1 MMMMIPEAYR
11 TRTDIDPDVKGFY
24 DFHSCLMEP
33 WDGPAAVAFTDGR
46 MAGAVLDRN
55 GLRPGRWV
63 QDTEG
68 YVVLA
73 SETGVITVAPEHVQ
87 RKGRLAPGKLFLL
100 DLEDGCIVED
110 EEVKRRVARRKPYG
124 EWYERSVVAHRRPAR
139 ARAARAPRRAA
150 ALQAAGLR
158 LLAGGPADDHR
169 ARWPPMAR
177 SPWPAWATTPLWR

>member
-1 MMMMIPEAYR
+1 MLPVVRDGGSDSATFDNVLELLVLSGRSIPHAMMMMIPEAYR
-11 TRTDIDPDVKGFY
+11 TRTDLDPDVKGFY

-33 WDGPAAVAFTDGR
+33 WDGPAAVVFTDGR
-46 MAGAVLDRN
+46 WAGAALDRN

-100 DLEDGCIVED
+100 DLDEGRIVPD

-124 EWYERSVVAHRRPAR
+124 EWYQRSVVAHRRPAR
-139 ARAARAPRRAA
+139 A
-150 ALQAAGLR
+150 
-158 LLAGGPADDHR
+158 
-169 ARWPPMAR
+169 
-177 SPWPAWATTPLWR
+177 